1 MSRRMILAL
10 AGMLLAVL
18 GLGARRAMR
27 AGVERVRLADDG
39 PLDVVANRIAD
50 VREDLGADLEVLFAR
65 SDVLEARIT
74 ALERARLEHTVAND
88 PRA

>member
-1 MSRRMILAL
+1 MILAL